1 MKSLLNNKFSR
12 ALEITKMVAK
22 LGIQEVRSGNLQS
35 RIEQAK
41 ILTESLSQLKG
52 AAMKAGQLLS
62 LDLEDYFPPEA
73 LKILSQLQN
82 SIPDTP
88 EIDIKK
94 TLLTSFGEEK
104 FKQLSHIH
112 LKPFAAASMGQVYR
126 ATLTTEEIKNSVV
139 FKVLYPGVAE
149 SVTSDVALLKKAVW
163 AFCKMTGRQMD
174 LDPVFA
180 EIQNVLKSEVDF
192 VQEKNSTIAFQKLFS
207 LHTWKYLE
215 IKTPHVF
222 ESYSTH
228 NILCTSFEEGM
239 TLKEWIEK
247 NPSKDK
253 KEKVALSLLELYT
266 SEFFKWGLVQT
277 DPNPSNFIIRDQKEL
292 EIIALDFGASK
303 TYSYEFRKAYTELL
317 KTIKTGSD
325 DDIIQRS
332 VEFGLI
338 DLRESKETL
347 DLFVQ
352 LLKHGIKPF
361 SQGKKFQFSD
371 DTFLKENGML
381 ARTLLQK
388 LKFSAPPHQ
397 LLFLHRKLGGV
408 YAILRKLEVEI
419 EVSDFWS
426 AIENDEIK

>member
-1 MKSLLNNKFSR
+1 MSSKLSNRFSR
-12 ALEITKMVAK
+12 ALEITKMMAK
-22 LGIQEVRSGNLQS
+22 LGLQEVRSGSLQS

-73 LKILSQLQN
+73 LKILAQLQN
-82 SIPDTP
+82 SIADTP
-88 EIDIKK
+88 DINIKK
-94 TLLTSFGEEK
+94 TLLSAFGEEK
-104 FKQLSHIH
+104 FQKLSEIQS
-112 LKPFAAASMGQVYR
+112 KPFAAASMGQVYR
-126 ATLTTEEIKNSVV
+126 ATLTADDVKHAVA

-149 SVTSDVALLKKAVW
+149 SVSSDVALLQKAVW

-180 EIQNVLKSEVDF
+180 EIESVLKSEVDF
-192 VQEKNSTIAFQKLFS
+192 VQEKNSTVAFQKLFS
-207 LHTWKYLE
+207 QHTWKYLE

-228 NILCTSFEEGM
+228 GILCTSFEDGL
-239 TLKEWIEK
+239 TLKDWIEK
-247 NPSKDK
+247 KPAKDK

-266 SEFFKWGLVQT
+266 LEFFKWGLVQT
-277 DPNPSNFIIRDQKEL
+277 DPNPSNFIIRGLDKL
-292 EIIALDFGASK
+292 EVIALDFGASK
-303 TYSYEFRKAYTELL
+303 TYSYEFRKAYTGLL
-317 KTIKTGSD
+317 KTIRSGSD
-325 DDIIQRS
+325 DDIIKRS
-332 VEFGLI
+332 IDFGLI
-338 DLRESKETL
+338 DARESKETL
-347 DLFVQ
+347 ELFIQ

-361 SQGKKFQFSD
+361 SQNKKFQFSD
-371 DTFLKENGML
+371 DTFLKENGLL

-419 EVSDFWS
+419 EVSDFWNS
-426 AIENDEIK
+426 IENNKI

>member
-12 ALEITKMVAK
+12 ALEMTKMVAK

-82 SIPDTP
+82 SIADTP

-104 FKQLSHIH
+104 FKQLSQIQI
-112 LKPFAAASMGQVYR
+112 KPFAAASMGQVYR
-126 ATLTTEEIKNSVV
+126 AVLNENPIV
-139 FKVLYPGVAE
+139 FKILYPGVAE
-149 SVTSDVALLKKAVW
+149 SVSSDVALLKKAVW

-180 EIQNVLKSEVDF
+180 EIESVLKTEVDF
-192 VQEKNSTIAFQKLFS
+192 VQEKNSTVAFQKLFS
-207 LHTWKYLE
+207 QHTWKHLE
-215 IKTPHVF
+215 IKTPQVF
-222 ESYSTH
+222 ETYSTH
-228 NILCTSFEEGM
+228 NILCSSYEDGL
-239 TLKEWIEK
+239 TLKDWIDTK
-247 NPSKDK
+247 PAKDK

-277 DPNPSNFIIRDQKEL
+277 DPNPSNFIIREKQNL

-303 TYSYEFRKAYTELL
+303 TYTYEFRKAYTELL
-317 KTIKTGSD
+317 KTIKIGSD
-325 DDIIQRS
+325 DDIIKRS
-332 VEFGLI
+332 VEFGLV
-338 DLRESKETL
+338 DVRESQETL

-361 SQGKKFQFSD
+361 SQSKKFQFSD

-419 EVSDFWS
+419 EVSDFWA
-426 AIENDEIK
+426 AIENGEIK

>member
-82 SIPDTP
+82 SITDTP

-104 FKQLSHIH
+104 FKQLSQIQ

-126 ATLTTEEIKNSVV
+126 AVLNENPIV
-139 FKVLYPGVAE
+139 FKILYPGVAE
-149 SVTSDVALLKKAVW
+149 SVSSDVALLKKAVW
-163 AFCKMTGRQMD
+163 AFCRMTGRQMD

-180 EIQNVLKSEVDF
+180 EIESVLKTEVDF
-192 VQEKNSTIAFQKLFS
+192 VQEKNSTVAFQKLFS
-207 LHTWKYLE
+207 QHTWKYLE
-215 IKTPHVF
+215 IKTPQVF
-222 ESYSTH
+222 ENYSTH
-228 NILCTSFEEGM
+228 NILCSSYEDGL
-239 TLKEWIEK
+239 TLKDWIDTK
-247 NPSKDK
+247 PVKDK

-277 DPNPSNFIIRDQKEL
+277 DPNPSNFIIRDKQNL

-303 TYSYEFRKAYTELL
+303 TYTYEFRKAYTELL

-325 DDIIQRS
+325 DDIIKCS

-338 DLRESKETL
+338 DVRESQETL

-361 SQGKKFQFSD
+361 SQSKKFQFSD

-388 LKFSAPPHQ
+388 LKYSAPPHQ

-426 AIENDEIK
+426 AIENGEIK